1 MVAVQCALDCAPL
14 KSLYSPTMQKL
25 PGVLLFIVLAL
36 VILQILSL
44 RALSQAEKRLMALEK
59 KVETLS
65 IAPTPSAAAAQPVE
79 AK

>member
-14 KSLYSPTMQKL
+14 KPVYSSIMQKL

-65 IAPTPSAAAAQPVE
+65 TVPAPAAAQPIEV
-79 AK
+79 K

>member
-1 MVAVQCALDCAPL
+1 
-14 KSLYSPTMQKL
+14 MQKL

-44 RALSQAEKRLMALEK
+44 RALSQAEKRLTVLEK

-65 IAPTPSAAAAQPVE
+65 TAPATTTAAANPVE
-79 AK
+79 VK